1 MAEATTNQGSKR
13 PDDADALSGG
23 TQRVDPSRHIGKDTM
38 KGGTADTT
46 APSGGVHPEPP
57 SQAVPHTP
65 AGHDQPGHAPKEH
78 TPNEKGP
85 GAKKV

>member
-1 MAEATTNQGSKR
+1 MAEATTNQSSQR
-13 PDDADALSGG
+13 PNEEDALSGG
-23 TQRVDPSRHIGKDTM
+23 TQPVGASRHIGKDTM
-38 KGGTADTT
+38 SGG
-46 APSGGVHPEPP
+46 PSGGVHPEPP

-65 AGHDQPGHAPKEH
+65 IGRDQPGHAPKEH